1 VLHGISKPL
10 LLSSFL
16 KMDSKLTSNCRFN
29 YRMSEIAAVLG
40 CLFLS
45 SERGSFMFSA
55 QFVLTNLGVSL
66 CSLVF
71 FFVGAFFPV

>member
-1 VLHGISKPL
+1 
-10 LLSSFL
+10 
-16 KMDSKLTSNCRFN
+16 
-29 YRMSEIAAVLG
+29 MSEIAVVLQ
-40 CLFLS
+40 CLFLSSERELHVFCTVWEYSGCFTVFIS